1 MDTKETQINTIDL
14 TQQDID
20 SLNDFSVN
28 ASSLDASWDYQN
40 LQQTLNNITMSSGTG
55 ALGQNVIGGGTW
67 SPNVTLGTS
76 TGTGTFTIAPQG
88 PYVWNTTGGNLGTNI
103 SQGGRIS
110 LLGDDADL
118 DINGKSLKQWME
130 RVEERLNILTPNP
143 TLEKEWDDLRELGER
158 YRELE
163 KKCKEKAEMW
173 KKLKS
178 MPAPR
183 PE

>member
-1 MDTKETQINTIDL
+1 MDTKEADIPFILNQIEESTDYKV
-14 TQQDID
+14 
-20 SLNDFSVN
+20 SLNSADLGF
-28 ASSLDASWDYQN
+28 DYQS
-40 LQQTLNNITMSSGTG
+40 LNITGSTMIGAGAVGATVGGTG
-55 ALGQNVIGGGTW
+55 QW
-67 SPNVTLGTS
+67 PSNVTIGTS
-76 TGTGTFTIAPQG
+76 TGTGTFTLGQQG
-88 PYVWNTTGGNLGTNI
+88 PYVWNTTGGNIGTNI
-103 SQGGRIS
+103 TQGGRIS
-110 LLGDDADL
+110 LQGTDADL

>member
-1 MDTKETQINTIDL
+1 
-14 TQQDID
+14 
-20 SLNDFSVN
+20 
-28 ASSLDASWDYQN
+28 
-40 LQQTLNNITMSSGTG
+40 
-55 ALGQNVIGGGTW
+55 
-67 SPNVTLGTS
+67 
-76 TGTGTFTIAPQG
+76 
-88 PYVWNTTGGNLGTNI
+88 VWNTTGGNLGTNI
-103 SQGGRIS
+103 TQGGRIS
-110 LLGDDADL
+110 LQGTDADL

-130 RVEERLNILTPNP
+130 QVEERLNIITPNL

-183 PE
+183 PEQF

>member
-1 MDTKETQINTIDL
+1 MDTKETDIASISIDTTDYSIDL
-14 TQQDID
+14 AKSD
-20 SLNDFSVN
+20 LAF
-28 ASSLDASWDYQN
+28 DYQN
-40 LQQTLNNITMSSGTG
+40 LNITGSTMIG
-55 ALGQNVIGGGTW
+55 AGAVGAAVGGTW
-67 SPNVTLGTS
+67 SPNVTIGTS
-76 TGTGTFTIAPQG
+76 TGTGTFTLGQQG

-103 SQGGRIS
+103 SQGGKIT
-110 LLGDDADL
+110 LMGDDADL

-130 RVEERLNILTPNP
+130 RVEDRLNILTPNP
-143 TLEKEWDDLRELGER
+143 NLENEWDELRELGER

-178 MPAPR
+178 MPTPK

>member
-1 MDTKETQINTIDL
+1 MDTKETNIPSISINTTDYSIDL
-14 TQQDID
+14 AQPD
-20 SLNDFSVN
+20 LGF
-28 ASSLDASWDYQN
+28 DYQN
-40 LQQTLNNITMSSGTG
+40 LNITGSTIGGAGAVGAIVGGTG
-55 ALGQNVIGGGTW
+55 AW

-76 TGTGTFTIAPQG
+76 TGTGTFTIGHQG

-118 DINGKSLKQWME
+118 DINGKSLTQWME
-130 RVEERLNILTPNP
+130 RVEERLNILISNP

-183 PE
+183 PEQF

>member
-1 MDTKETQINTIDL
+1 MDTKETDIPNISINTTDYSIDL
-14 TQQDID
+14 AQSD
-20 SLNDFSVN
+20 LGF
-28 ASSLDASWDYQN
+28 DYQN
-40 LQQTLNNITMSSGTG
+40 LNITGSTIGG
-55 ALGQNVIGGGTW
+55 AGAVGATVGGTW
-67 SPNVTLGTS
+67 SPNVTIGTS
-76 TGTGTFTIAPQG
+76 TGTGTFTLGQQG

-110 LLGDDADL
+110 LQGTDADL